1 VQYNVQV
8 LSANRALS
16 DLNVWNNDIGPFRSR
31 PRPQCRLWPGRPAW
45 LRTAPTL
52 DPFSVFGGLGAEGAT
67 ALALALRE
75 NQVPPAARAAALV
88 AYSLSPRVSE

>member
-31 PRPQCRLWPGRPAW
+31 PRPQLPIVARPGRLAAH
-45 LRTAPTL
+45 APTL

-75 NQVPPAARAAALV
+75 NQVPPAVRAAALV
-88 AYSLSPRVSE
+88 AYPLKPESE

>member
-1 VQYNVQV
+1 VQV

-31 PRPQCRLWPGRPAW
+31 PRTAIADCGPAGRPAGW
-45 LRTAPTL
+45 LAAHAPTL